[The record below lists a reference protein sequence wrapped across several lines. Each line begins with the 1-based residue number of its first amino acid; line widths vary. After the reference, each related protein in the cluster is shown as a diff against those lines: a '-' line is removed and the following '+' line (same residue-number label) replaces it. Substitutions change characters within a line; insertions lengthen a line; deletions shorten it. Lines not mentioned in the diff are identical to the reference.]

1 MATMSSVGQLSGR
14 LEEFRL
20 VELLQ
25 VMGLGNATGAL
36 HLHEMDGRAGLIYFE
51 HGALISCI
59 ELDTEALTLGNV
71 LQQLN
76 IATERQLA
84 HAYRLQTHDP
94 LGKRIGERLIDLKIL
109 RPEQLEFALRTQT
122 LWTTRELALWQE
134 GVYEFHPNESLP
146 TDGASPRIDPTNAV
160 MEAIRYESEWETLRN
175 FLPQGMRTNLAMSYE
190 PPFNHPF
197 TFSASDWRILSKIN
211 RHHTV
216 RRVATTLRMP
226 ELELAQMIAPLIEGG
241 LLKPVGA
248 SGSYGRRP
256 EEAER
261 LSMEHF
267 DLFTLL
273 ISMEQDWIKRKSQAD
288 QLVALATFINQ
299 TMRTLED
306 ACKANGLS
314 LAPTTLQSLLQRE
327 GIRGVEGFTF
337 HVEHN
342 RIQGLDEFAAY
353 CRRAL
358 DGRAN
363 SITSDTRVFYE
374 QSRETLERALAAAF
388 QAINARI
395 ASPLERGQNQEAW
408 EVLFLTFHG
417 QPTGAL
423 GV

>member
-1 MATMSSVGQLSGR
+1 MSSVGVLSGR

-25 VMGLGNATGAL
+25 MMGLGAATGAL
-36 HLHEMDGRAGLIYFE
+36 HLHELDGRAGLIYFE
-51 HGALISCI
+51 RGSLISCI
-59 ELDTEALTLGNV
+59 ELDAEALTLGHV

-76 IATERQLA
+76 IASERQLA
-84 HAYRLQTHDP
+84 QAYRLQTHDP

-109 RPEQLEFALRTQT
+109 RPDQLEHALRMQT

-160 MEAIRYESEWETLRN
+160 MEAIRYESEWETLRSV
-175 FLPQGMRTNLAMSYE
+175 LPQGMRTHMAMSYE

-197 TFSASDWRILSKIN
+197 IFDANDWRILSKIN
-211 RHHTV
+211 RHRTV
-216 RRVATTLRMP
+216 RRVATALRLP
-226 ELELAQMIAPLIEGG
+226 ELSVAQMIAPLVESG
-241 LLKPVGA
+241 LLKPLAA
-248 SGSYGRRP
+248 SSSPGRRP
-256 EEAER
+256 HEAER

-273 ISMEQDWIKRKSQAD
+273 ISMEQDWIKRKTQAD

-306 ACKANGLS
+306 ACKANSLS

-327 GIRGVEGFTF
+327 GIRGLEGFQF
-337 HVEHN
+337 RIEQN
-342 RIQGLDEFAAY
+342 RIQSLDDFATF

-358 DGRAN
+358 DGRSN
-363 SITSDTRVFYE
+363 TITTDTRAFYE
-374 QSRETLERALAAAF
+374 RSRATLERALAAAF

-395 ASPLERGQNQEAW
+395 SSPLERGQNQEAW

-423 GV
+423 